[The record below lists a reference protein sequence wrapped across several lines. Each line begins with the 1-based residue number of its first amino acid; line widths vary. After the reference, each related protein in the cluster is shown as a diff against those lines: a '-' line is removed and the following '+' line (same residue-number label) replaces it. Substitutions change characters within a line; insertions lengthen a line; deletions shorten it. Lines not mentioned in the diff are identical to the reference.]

1 MADFKPFT
9 FDLDFTKTAYPP
21 RKLTPEELLAIE
33 AEKQTQAP
41 SFSEEQLSQ
50 AKEQA
55 RDQGFEEGVAH
66 GRAEAMQQIEA
77 NIENLMPSLIA
88 EFKKLPKIIEGTHT
102 QNISDMLQL
111 VEFIFSKLYP
121 TLAETHGYKDLLLI
135 FEQTISRLV
144 DDAKVVVKL
153 HEQSLAY
160 LKPKL
165 EAIAKDQGFDGR
177 LIIVPDAEINKADIR
192 INWTG
197 GFLVR
202 TLEEI
207 YAEAQSLIR
216 RTLEN
221 LENEDPQSVRKIT
234 LSDPTTSHST
244 PAELPENPN
253 TENPNTENQEKQI
266 EP

>member
-1 MADFKPFT
+1 M
-9 FDLDFTKTAYPP
+9 
-21 RKLTPEELLAIE
+21 
-33 AEKQTQAP
+33 
-41 SFSEEQLSQ
+41 
-50 AKEQA
+50 
-55 RDQGFEEGVAH
+55 
-66 GRAEAMQQIEA
+66 
-77 NIENLMPSLIA
+77 
-88 EFKKLPKIIEGTHT
+88 
-102 QNISDMLQL
+102 
-111 VEFIFSKLYP
+111 
-121 TLAETHGYKDLLLI
+121 AETRVYKDLLLI

-234 LSDPTTSHST
+234 LSDPTTSHNT

-253 TENPNTENQEKQI
+253 IENPTIENPTIENQETQI